1 MSSFVK
7 IDATARERIGKGAS
21 RASRRENMIPCVIYG
36 GKKEPSSITIP
47 LNMIVRLINRGGF
60 LSHTYA
66 INVGGTVE
74 KVVPRDLQLHP
85 VSDTPM
91 HIDFLRLTKDSVITM
106 STPVHIVGEE
116 ECEGLK
122 LGGVLNMT
130 RHELELNCQGDS
142 IPEAVEISVAGLEMG
157 DAIKLSDI
165 TLPDGCVSA
174 ITDRDFTICT
184 IAAPSAVK
192 SAGEEEEEAEAA
204 ALAEA
209 EADEGEDGAEGEA
222 AEGDAKTEE

>member
-7 IDATARERIGKGAS
+7 IDASARERLGKGAS
-21 RASRRENMIPCVIYG
+21 RASRRENLIPCVIYG

-66 INVGGTVE
+66 INVDGTVE

-85 VSDTPM
+85 VTDTPM
-91 HIDFLRLTKDSVITM
+91 HIDFLRLTKGSVITM
-106 STPVHIVGEE
+106 NIPVHITGEE
-116 ECEGLK
+116 ESEGLK

-130 RHELELNCQGDS
+130 RHDIELNCQGDS
-142 IPEAVEISVAGLEMG
+142 IPEAVEVSVAGLEMG
-157 DAIKLSDI
+157 DAVKLSDI
-165 TLPDGCVSA
+165 TLPEGCA
-174 ITDRDFTICT
+174 PTITDRDFTICS

-192 SAGEEEEEAEAA
+192 SAGEEDEE
-204 ALAEA
+204 
-209 EADEGEDGAEGEA
+209 DEGLEGEEGEGVEGEGGEGEA
-222 AEGDAKTEE
+222 ADGEASTEDK